1 MKITTMSHENHIRQA
16 INWLSKDLSFQ
27 KLFWIN
33 QRIKTVKV
41 ADWVILSIQ
50 TVSFYSFHLK
60 TVRSPI
66 ENRTFSIWKPYGFH
80 MENVKRRQFET
91 DTEPFNHTLICIC
104 QTNIGTYFSSSN
116 ESSLLLNSE
125 GFMPYRL
132 WNWILKAPLD
142 IWASLAIASNV
153 HWGCS
158 RIKRT
163 A

>member
-16 INWLSKDLSFQ
+16 INWLSKVLSFQ

-104 QTNIGTYFSSSN
+104 QTNLSEKLRSCFEMCKVSVTSLNGCFRFLACGSKIFGITCHCFSIRS
-116 ESSLLLNSE
+116 
-125 GFMPYRL
+125 G
-132 WNWILKAPLD
+132 
-142 IWASLAIASNV
+142 
-153 HWGCS
+153 G
-158 RIKRT
+158 
-163 A
+163 

>member
-104 QTNIGTYFSSSN
+104 PTNLSEKLSSYVCN
-116 ESSLLLNSE
+116 VQGIRHL
-125 GFMPYRL
+125 FKRMFPVPRL
-132 WNWILKAPLD
+132 
-142 IWASLAIASNV
+142 
-153 HWGCS
+153 
-158 RIKRT
+158 RF
-163 A
+163 

>member
-1 MKITTMSHENHIRQA
+1 MKITTMSHENHIRKA

-104 QTNIGTYFSSSN
+104 PTNLSEKLSCFEMCKVSITSLSRCFQFLACGSKIFGVTCLCFSVRS
-116 ESSLLLNSE
+116 
-125 GFMPYRL
+125 G
-132 WNWILKAPLD
+132 
-142 IWASLAIASNV
+142 
-153 HWGCS
+153 G
-158 RIKRT
+158 
-163 A
+163 